1 MSDHPELESLIAA
14 YVLGAA
20 EPEEEEAIRTH
31 LAGCAE
37 CRLLAARL
45 ERAVDALP
53 MATVQEHPPARL
65 KAGILAAAAAST
77 RGQPLPPVAVRS
89 PRRTSSAGGR
99 SPLFAAIARRPMQLA
114 VAVLVVLAV
123 GLGGWNV
130 WLVNQLS
137 RSQDQVAKTTLT
149 GSGQLAGAE
158 ANVVDLRAEGVVL
171 VSFSRLPPLPA
182 DRVYELWL
190 IPSGRQPEPAGVF
203 RPDLDGSKTLVIV
216 KDLKRYKVI
225 AVTVEASPNGAAA
238 PTQAPSIAGNTG
250 Y

>member
-1 MSDHPELESLIAA
+1 
-14 YVLGAA
+14 
-20 EPEEEEAIRTH
+20 
-31 LAGCAE
+31 
-37 CRLLAARL
+37 
-45 ERAVDALP
+45 
-53 MATVQEHPPARL
+53 
-65 KAGILAAAAAST
+65 
-77 RGQPLPPVAVRS
+77 
-89 PRRTSSAGGR
+89 
-99 SPLFAAIARRPMQLA
+99 MQLA
-114 VAVLVVLAV
+114 VAVLLVLAI

-149 GSGQLAGAE
+149 GTGQLAGAE
-158 ANVVDLRAEGVVL
+158 GNVVDFRAQGVVL

-203 RPDLDGSKTLVIV
+203 RPDPDGSKTLVVV

-238 PTQAPSIAGNTG
+238 PTQAPGIAGNTG